1 METTENNNTS
11 IYTYQAPEFDKYQK
25 TTTWYILFGVIGLM
39 MLLYAV
45 FTRSPMMFVVFLL
58 TFIVTLLVSSKDP
71 KIIQV
76 DITTNGINLDSKR
89 TFRYQDIESFGVFI
103 REDVRFI
110 SLHLTEGMVSH
121 ARIPLG
127 AQSPEDIADIL
138 EQFIPRVDGKETF
151 FDTIDHILKI

>member
-1 METTENNNTS
+1 METTENNNT
-11 IYTYQAPEFDKYQK
+11 IIHTYQAPEFDKYQK
-25 TTTWYILFGVIGLM
+25 TTTWYILFGVIGIM

-45 FTRSPMMFVVFLL
+45 LTRSPMMFIVFLL
-58 TFIVTLLVSSKDP
+58 TFMVTLLVSSKDP